1 MGTLIWSVRARKVS
15 GSYKGA
21 AGAYYNRPHI
31 VHIVKIV
38 FEISHKVHKNI
49 VFNFS

>member
-1 MGTLIWSVRARKVS
+1 MIIGTLIWPMRARKLS

-21 AGAYYNRPHI
+21 AGFTINRPDT

-38 FEISHKVHKNI
+38 FEVSHKVH
-49 VFNFS
+49 

>member
-1 MGTLIWSVRARKVS
+1 MGTLIWSMRARKLS

-21 AGAYYNRPHI
+21 AGSYYNRPDT

-38 FEISHKVHKNI
+38 FEISHKVHENT